1 MHDDGYGG
9 GDDDDDDDDDIVDVN
24 YDVDYYDVVVDD
36 MLLMMIL

>member
-1 MHDDGYGG
+1 MHDDGDGG
-9 GDDDDDDDDDIVDVN
+9 GDDDDDDDDIVDVN